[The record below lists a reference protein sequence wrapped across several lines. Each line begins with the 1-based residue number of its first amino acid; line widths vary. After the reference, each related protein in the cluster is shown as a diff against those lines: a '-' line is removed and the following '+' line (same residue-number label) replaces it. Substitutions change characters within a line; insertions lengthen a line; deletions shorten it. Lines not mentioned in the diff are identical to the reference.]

1 MPKARHKIG
10 RFLIRKVR
18 LNSSLTSLA
27 ETLEDRRTNL
37 ARLQSLVNASPVAMY
52 ACRAEGD
59 FTTTFVTEGVRTLW
73 GYEPSDFLRDPRFW
87 TEHLHPEDAPRVLRQ
102 LTNVVEQGRHS
113 YDYRFRVKSGEYRWT
128 HDDMRLVRDRAGNPV
143 EIAGYCFDI
152 TEQKLAEAALRESE
166 ERQKIIFNSTSDLQ
180 GLFRMEP
187 GNVFVT
193 EAMNRAMAENLRSR
207 MGKNAADFLG
217 KDFSELLAA
226 TGMSTEEIE
235 SRRSLYRQA
244 AEERTTVRWDSP
256 PSALRDPRGL
266 RLSGDG
272 PAGKLH
278 PHPVE
283 WAQRLQALQG

>member
-1 MPKARHKIG
+1 
-10 RFLIRKVR
+10 
-18 LNSSLTSLA
+18 LTSLA